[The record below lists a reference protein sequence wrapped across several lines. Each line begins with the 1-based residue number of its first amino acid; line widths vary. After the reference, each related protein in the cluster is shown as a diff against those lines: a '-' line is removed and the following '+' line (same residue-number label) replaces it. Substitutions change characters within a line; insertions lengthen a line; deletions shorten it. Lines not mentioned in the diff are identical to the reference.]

1 MKLPVSLSSLY
12 AKLIL
17 AFLVVLTPVYI
28 ISLKMNEYGELTVRK
43 EVENSM
49 KSRVHFYIRLLENE
63 FTRIVHMQKEFIND
77 RDLRKASMAFSI
89 MSDIE
94 FRETVYA
101 LNARL
106 KAMMNSSVY
115 MSDAD
120 LFLPAE
126 SRHLSAVSFYDKL
139 PVEEYEALKTVSRH
153 PHNPFVYWKN
163 RLFVSFPYSDLALI
177 NEEEPIFLLSA
188 EISQSELTEV
198 LNRMKI
204 DSGGGAMI
212 MGSGGD
218 WSVTSD
224 DANPEARETVLPLL
238 QQDKEPENEFRVV
251 EMGGRR
257 NWMAYEKSPT
267 LGITLFMYMPEEDML
282 GSQAKYRQW
291 FWMLSG
297 ISILVVIFFSYWI
310 FRQIHLPMKRLVR
323 AFRHVEEGNLTI
335 EIRNKRSDEFHY
347 LYGKFNEMVRRIK
360 ELVHEV
366 YEQKYRANLSEL
378 RQLQSQISP
387 HFLYNSFFI
396 LSRMAKYEEYESIR
410 RLSQY
415 LGSYFKFVTRTH
427 MEEAPLDEE
436 VNHARTYVQIQTF
449 RFEERIQVSFGELP
463 ERLAGMKVPRLLIQ
477 PLVENAYE
485 HGLKN
490 KMSEG
495 RLSVEFVDEEER
507 LIVKVEDNGE
517 GLSEEDFAVLNA
529 KLTNLDED
537 METTGLVNVHRRLVL
552 RYGTPGGLRLTN
564 FQGKGFG
571 VEMILPKEAPLV

>member
-1 MKLPVSLSSLY
+1 
-12 AKLIL
+12 
-17 AFLVVLTPVYI
+17 
-28 ISLKMNEYGELTVRK
+28 
-43 EVENSM
+43 
-49 KSRVHFYIRLLENE
+49 
-63 FTRIVHMQKEFIND
+63 
-77 RDLRKASMAFSI
+77 
-89 MSDIE
+89 
-94 FRETVYA
+94 
-101 LNARL
+101 
-106 KAMMNSSVY
+106 
-115 MSDAD
+115 
-120 LFLPAE
+120 
-126 SRHLSAVSFYDKL
+126 
-139 PVEEYEALKTVSRH
+139 
-153 PHNPFVYWKN
+153 
-163 RLFVSFPYSDLALI
+163 
-177 NEEEPIFLLSA
+177 
-188 EISQSELTEV
+188 
-198 LNRMKI
+198 
-204 DSGGGAMI
+204 
-212 MGSGGD
+212 
-218 WSVTSD
+218 
-224 DANPEARETVLPLL
+224 
-238 QQDKEPENEFRVV
+238 
-251 EMGGRR
+251 
-257 NWMAYEKSPT
+257 
-267 LGITLFMYMPEEDML
+267 
-282 GSQAKYRQW
+282 
-291 FWMLSG
+291 
-297 ISILVVIFFSYWI
+297 
-310 FRQIHLPMKRLVR
+310 MKRLVR

-449 RFEERIQVSFGELP
+449 RFEDRIQVSFGELP
-463 ERLAGMKVPRLLIQ
+463 DRLAGMKVPRLLIQ

-564 FQGKGFG
+564 FPGKGFG

>member
-188 EISQSELTEV
+188 EISQGELTEV

-212 MGSGGD
+212 MGSGGTGR
-218 WSVTSD
+218 SPVKMPIRRQEKRCSRCCSRIRSRRTSF
-224 DANPEARETVLPLL
+224 ALWRWVA
-238 QQDKEPENEFRVV
+238 
-251 EMGGRR
+251 GGTG
-257 NWMAYEKSPT
+257 W
-267 LGITLFMYMPEEDML
+267 
-282 GSQAKYRQW
+282 
-291 FWMLSG
+291 
-297 ISILVVIFFSYWI
+297 
-310 FRQIHLPMKRLVR
+310 
-323 AFRHVEEGNLTI
+323 LT
-335 EIRNKRSDEFHY
+335 RS
-347 LYGKFNEMVRRIK
+347 
-360 ELVHEV
+360 
-366 YEQKYRANLSEL
+366 
-378 RQLQSQISP
+378 
-387 HFLYNSFFI
+387 
-396 LSRMAKYEEYESIR
+396 R
-410 RLSQY
+410 RLS
-415 LGSYFKFVTRTH
+415 GSPCSCTCRRKTCSGPRRNTGSGSGCCPVSRFWWSFSSPIGFSGKFICR
-427 MEEAPLDEE
+427 
-436 VNHARTYVQIQTF
+436 
-449 RFEERIQVSFGELP
+449 
-463 ERLAGMKVPRLLIQ
+463 
-477 PLVENAYE
+477 
-485 HGLKN
+485 
-490 KMSEG
+490 
-495 RLSVEFVDEEER
+495 
-507 LIVKVEDNGE
+507 
-517 GLSEEDFAVLNA
+517 
-529 KLTNLDED
+529 
-537 METTGLVNVHRRLVL
+537 
-552 RYGTPGGLRLTN
+552 
-564 FQGKGFG
+564 
-571 VEMILPKEAPLV
+571 